1 MEGNKARTE
10 NCGRDAKLKKGR
22 KGTRMKVEVS
32 DGREWKEGPGWRWVG
47 WGQVGRGVGGLDAK
61 LGQKGTMGRTERGRQ
76 GGRKGVT
83 AYVVH
88 GGGGDSKCHGGQPPI
103 QNRRSRGEG
112 LW

>member
-47 WGQVGRGVGGLDAK
+47 WVR
-61 LGQKGTMGRTERGRQ
+61 
-76 GGRKGVT
+76 
-83 AYVVH
+83 
-88 GGGGDSKCHGGQPPI
+88 
-103 QNRRSRGEG
+103 
-112 LW
+112 